1 MRVLLVV
8 MVSVLMSVTSYA
20 QTAQPRQ
27 IDWQET
33 EAKIISIETFRTR
46 RKLNEKATVVYT
58 VKEDNKEY
66 ESRVLLDRFPLIGSM
81 KSEGDVITVL
91 YDKDNPLILQ
101 TESNV
106 FMTKYGLYILIAG
119 GIGIMFFYYRNF
131 FKKKSKKNLL
141 NQ

>member
-20 QTAQPRQ
+20 QTEQPRQ

-131 FKKKSKKNLL
+131 FKKRSKKNLL

>member
-1 MRVLLVV
+1 MRVLLFVIL
-8 MVSVLMSVTSYA
+8 SVLISVTSYA
-20 QTAQPRQ
+20 QTEQPKE

-66 ESRVLLDRFPLIGSM
+66 ESRVLLDRFPFIGSM
-81 KSEGDVITVL
+81 KSEGDIITVL
-91 YDKDNPLILQ
+91 YNKDNPLHLQ

-119 GIGIMFFYYRNF
+119 GLGIMFFYYRNF
-131 FKKKSKKNLL
+131 FKKKSKQNLL

>member
-1 MRVLLVV
+1 
-8 MVSVLMSVTSYA
+8 MSVTSYA

-131 FKKKSKKNLL
+131 FKKRSKKNLL

>member
-131 FKKKSKKNLL
+131 FKKRSKKNLL

>member
-1 MRVLLVV
+1 
-8 MVSVLMSVTSYA
+8 MSVTSYA
-20 QTAQPRQ
+20 QTEQPRQ

-131 FKKKSKKNLL
+131 FKKRSKKNLL